1 MKRVKKRENGM
12 NNKKIKKK
20 KSSFFQSLIPVTKQK
35 TTLKIVYFIIIQDKI
50 NRS

>member
-20 KSSFFQSLIPVTKQK
+20 KVFFFSIPDSCNKTKNNFKNSLFYYNTR
-35 TTLKIVYFIIIQDKI
+35 QDK
-50 NRS
+50 